1 MTDTADV
8 PALTPGQV
16 RQLLSE
22 CVTVVKPGE
31 VLAVRMP
38 DNCTPQQIR
47 ECQEAFEAMA
57 EWRDLDIAILFMPG
71 EEFAVAK
78 KAKSA
83 PGTVEINVTAPEG
96 VDTNAL
102 TAHLRGA
109 AMNYRPRN
117 SA

>member
-1 MTDTADV
+1 MTDPAQV
-8 PALTPGQV
+8 PPLTQEQV

-31 VLAVRMP
+31 VLAVRVP
-38 DNCTPQQIR
+38 DTWTPRQIG

-96 VDTNAL
+96 VDANAL

-109 AMNYRPRN
+109 AMNYRPR